1 MKRVFLLS
9 LTILFSS
16 LLIFA
21 NPPSGTDQS
30 LLEQGIQL
38 KNQGKL
44 VEAFDTLSTIKIL
57 YPDSALLAAAE
68 YEMGLTFLYDNR
80 PVEAAL
86 QFQHVISRYPSTE
99 QARLAL
105 NMNAIL
111 YRLYIVP
118 VTNKRAFVPD
128 PAYSA
133 ILAEMD
139 DPAGM
144 AMDAEGKLYLS
155 DRGKKLFYTF
165 DPNGKMI
172 NSGTILSPWSISVT
186 PKNDVLI
193 GNDSTLYVTTSESVS
208 FSRVNPETQARMG
221 YIEQI
226 RSAAV
231 NNKGEYFVI
240 SGKLP
245 GVSVFDAARNPLPA
259 RAIGRAEDYEKVLV
273 SSTNNI
279 HLLNRKGD
287 SLQVYDPDGKA
298 LFSLSKT
305 GKEMTFGKFEDFAV
319 DQANHIYILTNN
331 PKGVL
336 IYSPQGKFLRFL
348 PSEKTSPVFFDDSKL
363 IAVGPS
369 GSIYVLDKGVK
380 RIFKL
385 T

>member
-9 LTILFSS
+9 LIILFSS
-16 LLIFA
+16 LIISA
-21 NPPSGTDQS
+21 NPPSGNDQS
-30 LLEQGIQL
+30 LLDQGIQL

-57 YPDSALLAAAE
+57 YPDSALLAPAE
-68 YEMGLTFLYDNR
+68 YEMALTFLYDNR

-86 QFQHVISRYPSTE
+86 QFQHVISRYPASE

-118 VTNKRAFVPD
+118 VTNKRVFVPD

-144 AMDAEGKLYLS
+144 AMDSEGKLYLS
-155 DRGKKLFYTF
+155 DRGKKLLYTF

-172 NSGTILSPWSISVT
+172 NSSTILSPYSISVT

-193 GNDSTLYVTTSESVS
+193 GNDSTLFVTTSEALS
-208 FSRVNPETQARMG
+208 FPRVNPETQARTG
-221 YIEQI
+221 YLEQI

-245 GVSVFDAARNPLPA
+245 GVSVFDSARNPLSKPA
-259 RAIGRAEDYEKVLV
+259 LGRAEDYEKVLINAV
-273 SSTNNI
+273 NNI

-287 SLQVYDPDGKA
+287 SLQVYDPDGKT

-305 GKEMTFGKFEDFAV
+305 GNEMTFGKFEDFAV
-319 DQANHIYILTNN
+319 DRANHIYVLTNN
-331 PKGVL
+331 PRGVL
-336 IYSPQGKFLRFL
+336 IYSALGKFLRFL

-369 GSIYVLDKGVK
+369 GNVYVLDKGVK
-380 RIFKL
+380 RILKL
-385 T
+385 G